1 MSRMLEALKQ
11 IQAKSPQTRPAVE
24 PVLSGEMDSPG
35 PQQSPEPD
43 RPVAVC
49 ERPEEPAAEATVREP
64 APDVSRAKE
73 PDRNVARLSSPLAET
88 HKGAY
93 SRLADNILA
102 QLSPSRHAALLFT
115 SAGNGEGK
123 TAAVASLSV
132 VLAEKLS
139 EEIVAVDANFRSPG
153 LANHF
158 GIWADHGLVDVLT
171 GNAPWD
177 DVVRKTGLARLSV
190 LPGGRFLTADGS
202 PPENVN
208 LGGLLD
214 ALRLRYRLIL
224 VDAASLL
231 HPEVAP
237 LGRLCDG
244 AYLIVQ
250 LGQTPRG
257 AARQAAGVIRR
268 CGGHMLG
275 CVLTGV
281 PVERDVRRKKK
292 T

>member
-1 MSRMLEALKQ
+1 M
-11 IQAKSPQTRPAVE
+11 
-24 PVLSGEMDSPG
+24 
-35 PQQSPEPD
+35 
-43 RPVAVC
+43 
-49 ERPEEPAAEATVREP
+49 
-64 APDVSRAKE
+64 
-73 PDRNVARLSSPLAET
+73 
-88 HKGAY
+88 
-93 SRLADNILA
+93 
-102 QLSPSRHAALLFT
+102 
-115 SAGNGEGK
+115 
-123 TAAVASLSV
+123 
-132 VLAEKLS
+132 
-139 EEIVAVDANFRSPG
+139 
-153 LANHF
+153 
-158 GIWADHGLVDVLT
+158 
-171 GNAPWD
+171 
-177 DVVRKTGLARLSV
+177 
-190 LPGGRFLTADGS
+190 
-202 PPENVN
+202 N

-268 CGGHMLG
+268 CGGHVLG